1 MPQPDWTAIFT
12 LRPDLDPPGYAET
25 VIDMIENPRER
36 PARGKSRSKGKP
48 AHWTSLKHG
57 AD

>member
-1 MPQPDWTAIFT
+1 MPEPDWIAIFT

-25 VIDMIENPRER
+25 VIDMLENPRER
-36 PARGKSRSKGKP
+36 AARGKPSSSSGANRWP
-48 AHWTSLKHG
+48 SLKHG